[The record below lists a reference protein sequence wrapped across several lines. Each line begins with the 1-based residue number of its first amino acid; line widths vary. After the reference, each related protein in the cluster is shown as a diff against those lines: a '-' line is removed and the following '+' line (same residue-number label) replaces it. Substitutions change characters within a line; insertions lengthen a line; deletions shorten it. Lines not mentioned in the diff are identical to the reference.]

1 MYPNYDVEPGGRRFL
16 VEQLEGPE
24 ETVKI
29 TNINFILN
37 WFDELRQRVPTD
49 GN

>member
-1 MYPNYDVEPGGRRFL
+1 LQPGGRRFL
-16 VEQLEGPE
+16 VKQLEGQE

-29 TNINFILN
+29 THINFILN